1 MSVHP
6 GNRLEKR
13 FQEKVSALLSYQIQ
27 FSQARTFPSASNHA
41 EDAPFP
47 AVVFAGTTAVC
58 HCNAHIRKPQHLYCL
73 QRPEQCLDDVLTG
86 YAFAGWGPPDHSS
99 ESFWPSTHVVYDSGK
114 RIYVQ
119 LTKMS

>member
-1 MSVHP
+1 MPHSLGWCTVLEP
-6 GNRLEKR
+6 GILYKG
-13 FQEKVSALLSYQIQ
+13 VSAVS
-27 FSQARTFPSASNHA
+27 FSSI
-41 EDAPFP
+41 
-47 AVVFAGTTAVC
+47 GTL
-58 HCNAHIRKPQHLYCL
+58 KSSQHLYCL

-114 RIYVQ
+114 RIHVQ